1 MKYFLLAG
9 EASGDLHGS
18 NLIKALKKED
28 PEAEFMAWG
37 GPLME
42 QEGATIRKYY
52 SELAFMGFLV
62 VLQNLGTIFKNVQTC
77 KRQITEYQPDAI
89 IFIDYP
95 GFNLRIAEWAKTQ
108 KFTTFYYISPKI
120 WAWNQKRAWKIKE
133 AIDKMF
139 VIFPFEVPFYKKYDY
154 EVEFVGHP
162 LLDAI
167 EQFKSESIGFDDFI
181 AKNNLK
187 NQPIVALLPGSR
199 TAEITEMLPVML
211 ETALNFP
218 EFQFVIAGA
227 PSQHI
232 SLYLETAKNQN
243 ISIVFGKTYELL
255 KHSTAALVTSG
266 TATLETALFDVPQVV
281 CYKGNP
287 ISYHIAKR
295 LILVKYISLVN
306 LVLDREVVTELIQ
319 SDLNVKRTTEELK
332 KLAFPGEYR
341 TEMLEDYAELRKE
354 LGNSGASQR
363 TAKIMLNYLR
373 DLRLH
378 P

>member
-1 MKYFLLAG
+1 
-9 EASGDLHGS
+9 
-18 NLIKALKKED
+18 
-28 PEAEFMAWG
+28 
-37 GPLME
+37 
-42 QEGATIRKYY
+42 
-52 SELAFMGFLV
+52 
-62 VLQNLGTIFKNVQTC
+62 
-77 KRQITEYQPDAI
+77 
-89 IFIDYP
+89 
-95 GFNLRIAEWAKTQ
+95 
-108 KFTTFYYISPKI
+108 
-120 WAWNQKRAWKIKE
+120 
-133 AIDKMF
+133 
-139 VIFPFEVPFYKKYDY
+139 
-154 EVEFVGHP
+154 
-162 LLDAI
+162 
-167 EQFKSESIGFDDFI
+167 
-181 AKNNLK
+181 LK

-319 SDLNVKRTTEELK
+319 SDLNVAKTSEELK
-332 KLAFPGEYR
+332 KLAYPGENR
-341 TEMLEDYAELRKE
+341 TQLLKDYSELKKE
-354 LGNSGASQR
+354 LGHSGASQR
-363 TAKIMLNYLR
+363 TAKIMLNFLR

-378 P
+378 T